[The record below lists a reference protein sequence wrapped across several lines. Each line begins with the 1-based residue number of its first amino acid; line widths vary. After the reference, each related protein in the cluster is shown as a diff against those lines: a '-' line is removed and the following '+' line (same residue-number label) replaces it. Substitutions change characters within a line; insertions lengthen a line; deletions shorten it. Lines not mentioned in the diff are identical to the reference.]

1 MNGFILYLIIMN
13 ALGFLLMR
21 EDKQRAVEK
30 RYRIPESTL
39 LLISALGGS
48 LGGYLGMRVCHHKTR
63 RLKFRWGLPA
73 LLLIHTALIAAM
85 LLRDGSFFLPGT

>member
-1 MNGFILYLIIMN
+1 MNGFVLYLIIMN

-39 LLISALGGS
+39 LLISALGGTLS
-48 LGGYLGMRVCHHKTR
+48 ACCFVLILCCGYLSTITM
-63 RLKFRWGLPA
+63 
-73 LLLIHTALIAAM
+73 
-85 LLRDGSFFLPGT
+85 

>member
-1 MNGFILYLIIMN
+1 MNGFVLYLIIMN

-48 LGGYLGMRVCHHKTR
+48 LGSYLGMRVCHHKTR